1 MSHQCRKAHIPIRY
15 HIPMRIAF
23 FGGSFDPPHL
33 GHLAIA
39 HAAQQVLALDQ
50 ILFAPVGL
58 QPLKPR
64 GSCASFEDRATMV
77 QLAIA
82 GESKFALSLL
92 DAPKPGQTT
101 PNYTF
106 ETLRQLRESHPNDT
120 QLFLL
125 LGADSLRTFHHWH
138 RAAEIPFLA
147 QLIVAS
153 RPKESLAS
161 LQSFMPPSL
170 SIEPIPNHPN
180 TCQIANPAGS
190 QSQLTLLPNLHYE
203 ISATALRKA
212 VQSNSA
218 AQQIPPSV
226 LEYIH
231 RHRLYR

>member
-1 MSHQCRKAHIPIRY
+1 MH
-15 HIPMRIAF
+15 IAF

-39 HAAQQVLALDQ
+39 HAAQEALALDQ
-50 ILFAPVGL
+50 VLFAPVGL
-58 QPLKPR
+58 QPLKPL
-64 GSCASFEDRATMV
+64 GSSASFEDRAAMV

-82 GESKFALSLL
+82 NEPRFALSLL

-106 ETLRQLRESHPNDT
+106 ETLQQLRQSLPHAR
-120 QLFLL
+120 LFLL

-147 QLIVAS
+147 QLIVAA
-153 RPKESLAS
+153 RPNESLS
-161 LQSFMPPSL
+161 GLQSLMPPSI
-170 SIEPIPNHPN
+170 SIEPIPGRPN
-180 TCQIANPAGS
+180 IFQLSNPSGTRS
-190 QSQLTLLPNLHYE
+190 ELTLLPDLHYE

-212 VQSNSA
+212 LRNNSA
-218 AQQIPPSV
+218 IQQIPPPV

-231 RHRLYR
+231 QHHLYR

>member
-1 MSHQCRKAHIPIRY
+1 
-15 HIPMRIAF
+15 MRIAF

-39 HAAQQVLALDQ
+39 HAARQALALDQ

-64 GSCASFEDRATMV
+64 GSCAGFEDRAAMV

-82 GESKFALSLL
+82 SEPGFALSRL
-92 DAPKPGQTT
+92 DAPKPGQTA

-106 ETLRQLRESHPNDT
+106 ETLQQLSQSHPHDT

-153 RPKESLAS
+153 RPNESLTA
-161 LQSFMPPSL
+161 LQSLMPPTI
-170 SIEPIPNHPN
+170 SIEPLASPPN
-180 TCQIANPAGS
+180 TFMLTSPAGV

-203 ISATALRKA
+203 ISATALRRA
-212 VQSNSA
+212 MQSNSTP
-218 AQQIPPSV
+218 QQIPPPV
-226 LEYIH
+226 LEYI
-231 RHRLYR
+231 RQHRLYQ

>member
-1 MSHQCRKAHIPIRY
+1 MPTTIRY

-39 HAAQQVLALDQ
+39 HAARQALALDQ
-50 ILFAPVGL
+50 VLFAPVGL
-58 QPLKPR
+58 QPLKPL
-64 GSCASFEDRATMV
+64 GSSASFEDRAAMV

-82 GESKFALSLL
+82 SEPSFALSLL

-101 PNYTF
+101 PNYTV
-106 ETLRQLRESHPNDT
+106 ETLQQLRQSHPHNT

-147 QLIVAS
+147 HLIVAS
-153 RPKESLAS
+153 RPNESLAE
-161 LQSFMPPSL
+161 LQSLMPPAIFIELTQPSL
-170 SIEPIPNHPN
+170 YQLTSS
-180 TCQIANPAGS
+180 AGAH
-190 QSQLTLLPNLHYE
+190 SQLTLLPDLHYE
-203 ISATALRKA
+203 ISATALRQA
-212 VQSNSA
+212 IQSPSA
-218 AQQIPPSV
+218 PQQIPPPV

-231 RHRLYR
+231 QHRLYT

>member
-1 MSHQCRKAHIPIRY
+1 
-15 HIPMRIAF
+15 MRIAF

-33 GHLAIA
+33 GHLAVA
-39 HAAQQVLALDQ
+39 HAAQQALALDR

-64 GSCASFEDRATMV
+64 GSSASFEDRAAMV

-82 GESKFALSLL
+82 GEPKFALSLL
-92 DAPKPGQTT
+92 DAPKPGQTA

-106 ETLRQLRESHPNDT
+106 DTLQQLHQSHPQNT

-147 QLIVAS
+147 KLIVAS
-153 RPKESLAS
+153 RPKESLTP
-161 LQSFMPPSL
+161 LQSLMPPTL
-170 SIEPIPNHPN
+170 SIEPIPGQPN
-180 TCQIANPAGS
+180 TYQIANPADAK
-190 QSQLTLLPNLHYE
+190 SQLTLLPNLHYE

-212 VQSNSA
+212 MQSNSA
-218 AQQIPPSV
+218 TQQIPPSV
-226 LEYIH
+226 LEHIH
-231 RHRLYR
+231 LHRLYR

>member
-1 MSHQCRKAHIPIRY
+1 MPQDSVSPIRY

-39 HAAQQVLALDQ
+39 HAARQALALDR

-64 GSCASFEDRATMV
+64 GSCAGFEDRAAMV

-82 GESKFALSLL
+82 SEPHFALSLL

-106 ETLRQLRESHPNDT
+106 ETLQQLRQSHPNDT

-138 RAAEIPFLA
+138 CAAELPFLA

-153 RPKESLAS
+153 RPNESLAE
-161 LQSFMPPSL
+161 LQSLMPPSI
-170 SIEPIPNHPN
+170 SIEPGPARPHNFRL
-180 TCQIANPAGS
+180 TNPAGA

-203 ISATALRKA
+203 ISATALR
-212 VQSNSA
+212 QSLQNNSA
-218 AQQIPPSV
+218 TEQIPPEV

-231 RHRLYR
+231 QHRLYQ

>member
-1 MSHQCRKAHIPIRY
+1 
-15 HIPMRIAF
+15 MRIAF

-39 HAAQQVLALDQ
+39 HAAQQALALDQ

-64 GSCASFEDRATMV
+64 GSCASFEDRSAMV

-82 GESKFALSLL
+82 NKPSFALSLL
-92 DAPKPGQTT
+92 DAPKPGQTI

-106 ETLRQLRESHPNDT
+106 ETLQQLRQSHPDDT

-147 QLIVAS
+147 QLIVAA
-153 RPKESLAS
+153 RPNEPLAE
-161 LQSFMPPSL
+161 LQSLMPPSI
-170 SIEPIPNHPN
+170 SIEPIPSTPH
-180 TCQIANPAGS
+180 TYRLTNPAGA

-203 ISATALRKA
+203 ISATTLRKA
-212 VQSNSA
+212 MQSNSTPE
-218 AQQIPPSV
+218 QIPPSV
-226 LEYIH
+226 LEYIRQH
-231 RHRLYR
+231 HLYR

>member
-1 MSHQCRKAHIPIRY
+1 
-15 HIPMRIAF
+15 MRIAF

-33 GHLAIA
+33 GHLAVA
-39 HAAQQVLALDQ
+39 HAAQQALALDR

-64 GSCASFEDRATMV
+64 GSSASFEDRAAML

-82 GESKFALSLL
+82 GEPKFALSLL

-106 ETLRQLRESHPNDT
+106 ETLQQLRQSHPLAE
-120 QLFLL
+120 LFLL

-147 QLIVAS
+147 KLIVAS
-153 RPKESLAS
+153 RPKESLTP
-161 LQSFMPPSL
+161 LQSLMPPTL
-170 SIEPIPNHPN
+170 SIEPIPGQPN
-180 TCQIANPAGS
+180 TYQIANPADAK
-190 QSQLTLLPNLHYE
+190 SQLTLLPNLHYE

-212 VQSNSA
+212 MQSNSA
-218 AQQIPPSV
+218 PTQIPPPV
-226 LEYIH
+226 LEYI
-231 RHRLYR
+231 RQHRLYQ

>member
-1 MSHQCRKAHIPIRY
+1 
-15 HIPMRIAF
+15 MRIAF

-39 HAAQQVLALDQ
+39 HAAQQTLALDQ
-50 ILFAPVGL
+50 VLFAPVGL

-64 GSCASFEDRATMV
+64 GSCASFEDRAAMV

-82 GESKFALSLL
+82 NEPSFALSLL
-92 DAPKPGQTT
+92 DAPKPGQTI

-106 ETLRQLRESHPNDT
+106 ETLEQLRQSHPKDT
-120 QLFLL
+120 ELFLL

-138 RAAEIPFLA
+138 RAAEIPYLA

-153 RPKESLAS
+153 RPNESLIG
-161 LQSFMPPSL
+161 LQSLMPPSI
-170 SIEPIPNHPN
+170 SIDPSPNQPN
-180 TCQIANPAGS
+180 TYQLANPAGS

-212 VQSNSA
+212 MQSNA
-218 AQQIPPSV
+218 APQQIPPPV
-226 LEYIH
+226 LEYI
-231 RHRLYR
+231 RQHRLYQ